1 MEPAAALA
9 HLQRLPG
16 IGPTYAMLILLRATG
31 VTDVLTFG
39 EPRLAGYVAHFYG
52 TGPGPASPA
61 ELERIAK
68 GWRPFRTWTAV
79 LVRVA
84 GDRLGLPIAA

>member
-9 HLQRLPG
+9 HLQQLPG
-16 IGPTYAMLILLRATG
+16 I
-31 VTDVLTFG
+31 
-39 EPRLAGYVAHFYG
+39 
-52 TGPGPASPA
+52 GPASPA
-61 ELERIAK
+61 EFERIAE